1 MFTSNKEIV
10 QISSVN
16 FLGVLIDE
24 HLTRKKRVAIIE
36 NEILKNLVIL
46 SSAKRLVFFEKYI
59 FDFYKS
65 SINSNYGN
73 IVKASTTRSKKKV
86 IAQRKAL

>member
-1 MFTSNKEIV
+1 MFISNKETV

-73 IVKASTTRSKKKV
+73 SEGQHSKIQKKV